1 MLRAGA
7 WDLTDIAQK
16 TWAGENTEF
25 WGFILEDRDAVMWDK
40 VNVKKKKKYQQQKN
54 ISNVMLSL
62 GVFQGPDMQRV
73 AGMGLACLCVT

>member
-1 MLRAGA
+1 M
-7 WDLTDIAQK
+7 I
-16 TWAGENTEF
+16 
-25 WGFILEDRDAVMWDK
+25 WDK
-40 VNVKKKKKYQQQKN
+40 VNVQKPTTTTKKN